1 MSWAGRRKALII
13 TVGAI
18 VLLAALAV
26 FAFGIL
32 YDTPTCTDRKQNQDE
47 TGVDCGGACSRM
59 CAFEVKVAPV
69 VLWTQ
74 VVEPEEGR
82 ADVIAY
88 VENRNTDAAS
98 RKAPFRLE
106 VYDANGGQVSEK
118 SVTVDLPPRTT
129 VPVYIPNAA
138 PRDSGASR
146 AFLTYVPEE
155 AVWTKASDE
164 GRIEPSVEDVVIGEG
179 QEPRITA
186 KLVNPLA
193 EPMRA
198 ITLIATLFD
207 PSGNAMAASQTV
219 VPVLP
224 AQGASPVVFTWRQP
238 FPAPVA
244 RVEIRPVP
252 GLSRAP

>member
-13 TVGAI
+13 IVGSA
-18 VLLAALAV
+18 VVLAALAV
-26 FAFGIL
+26 LSFGIF

-47 TGVDCGGACSRM
+47 AGVDCGGSCSRL
-59 CAFEVKVAPV
+59 CSSQVKSAPV
-69 VLWTQ
+69 VLWVQ

-88 VENRNTDAAS
+88 VENRNVDASS

-106 VYDANGGQVSEK
+106 VFDASGGQVAEK
-118 SVTVDLPPRTT
+118 SITVDLPPRTT

-138 PRDSGASR
+138 PQGSGATR
-146 AFLTYVPEE
+146 AFLTYDAAK
-155 AVWTKASDE
+155 AVWMKATDDE
-164 GRIEPSVEDVVIGEG
+164 RTEPTVEDVVILEG
-179 QEPRITA
+179 AEPRITA

-193 EPMRA
+193 SPMRS
-198 ITLIATLFD
+198 ITLIATIFD
-207 PSGNAMAASQTV
+207 PSGNAMAASQTI

-224 AQGASPVVFTWRQP
+224 AQGSSPVIFTW
-238 FPAPVA
+238 PAAFSAPAA

-252 GLSRAP
+252 TLSRAP

>member
-26 FAFGIL
+26 FSFGIF
-32 YDTPTCTDRKQNQDE
+32 YDTPTCTDRRQNQDE
-47 TGVDCGGACSRM
+47 AGVDCGGSCSRM
-59 CAFEVKVAPV
+59 CSFEVKTAPV

-98 RKAPFRLE
+98 RKTPFRLE
-106 VYDANGGQVSEK
+106 VYDASGGQISEK

-138 PRDSGASR
+138 PRDSRAVR
-146 AFLTYVPEE
+146 AFLTYDSEK

-164 GRIEPSVEDVVIGEG
+164 ERIEPSIEDVVIQEG
-179 QEPRITA
+179 AEPRITA
-186 KLVNPLA
+186 KLVNSLA
-193 EPMRA
+193 EPMRS

-219 VPVLP
+219 VPTLP
-224 AQGASPVVFTWRQP
+224 AQGSSQVVFTWRQP
-238 FPAPVA
+238 FPAPAA

-252 GLSRAP
+252 TLSRAP